1 MKSSAV
7 VRLTL
12 PHRYDFGA
20 DADVVGEELLR
31 PEAWDRLR
39 LRTKGPFSIASDRD
53 ELEGQA
59 DRRPE
64 IETRMRAVDTVLRD
78 RGSRRVASYGVGG
91 ALAELWLLRI
101 DPLRRLLVTDY
112 APKTVE
118 RVRVLLPEAEVSRH
132 DLLLDAPLD
141 ADVHLFNRID
151 TELDNRRWRQV
162 YERFRRETIVVVA
175 GEVLPPREI
184 PRQLMAAI
192 RNRHVTAAGWTRTI
206 PAFESLWRRTHRS
219 THAVFADLDGWVLD
233 PR

>member
-64 IETRMRAVDTVLRD
+64 IETRMRAVDAVLRH

-118 RVRVLLPEAEVSRH
+118 RVRELLPEAEVSRY

-141 ADVHLFNRID
+141 ADVHLFHRID

-184 PRQLMAAI
+184 PGQLMSAI

-219 THAVFADLDGWVLD
+219 THAAFGDLDGWVLD